1 MVLTVFTL
9 GKRENSVASEPSGR
23 SNLVSLP
30 TAATKS
36 LALPGRRV
44 VIPAAIIIGYV
55 TMIISGFGTR
65 LGSFQSLALYLYCSL
80 LLLYF
85 QAYISITRTAW
96 WLVYIFLSSA
106 FVVLYAAEVLYNS
119 STDNFT
125 RSPYTYIII
134 NVLLVIVFFVGAVSD
149 RSATVSYSSDAAKS
163 KPEAAIVKE
172 ASSVDVGSV
181 KPAGGGNVTVLT
193 PRRTPTS
200 FSTSLAARAAGLA
213 ILLYISAFFLDTMN
227 QQSVLHSFHLG
238 LPFLRPPYVTVDLNT
253 LFGLHLPANLH
264 LLEGFD
270 LIFALL
276 ATAIALLGM
285 VMVGALEVGPAFM
298 NAPFQVLRRSILEGW
313 KVVRPSLQLV
323 LGPLVWLIPAFSAG
337 IFSQQVVHYLNLS
350 ASLPNTTLIDL
361 VNPLSVASRANF
373 GEGIV
378 DVVLGAVA
386 LLAVIVAVLFV
397 ESDREVLNKTLRV
410 FKDLGLIIAVTLAF
424 FLYSLA
430 LLNVVAV
437 LASVTKSEP
446 FQVGV
451 PGLLAL
457 IAAVGFSIYVAL
469 RSRKKWS

>member
-1 MVLTVFTL
+1 MV
-9 GKRENSVASEPSGR
+9 SEPTGR

-30 TAATKS
+30 PAATKNIK
-36 LALPGRRV
+36 LPGRRV
-44 VIPAAIIIGYV
+44 IIPAAIIIGYL
-55 TMIISGFGTR
+55 TMIISGFGTK
-65 LGSFQSLALYLYCSL
+65 LGSLQSLALYLYCSL

-134 NVLLVIVFFVGAVSD
+134 NILLVIVFFAGAASR
-149 RSATVSYSSDAAKS
+149 RSVTDSSSLNAAKTRQ
-163 KPEAAIVKE
+163 ETTTARQ
-172 ASSVDVGSV
+172 ASSVDVGGPKQS
-181 KPAGGGNVTVLT
+181 AGGGNVATLKQ
-193 PRRTPTS
+193 RRA
-200 FSTSLAARAAGLA
+200 STSLSTTLAARAAGLA

-227 QQSVLHSFHLG
+227 QQSVLHSLHLG
-238 LPFLRPPYVTVDLNT
+238 LPFLRPPYVTVNLNT
-253 LFGLHLPANLH
+253 LFGLHLPDNLK

-270 LIFALL
+270 LIFAIL

-285 VMVGALEVGPAFM
+285 VMVGALEVGPEFL

-350 ASLPNTTLIDL
+350 ARLPNTTLVDL
-361 VNPLSVASRANF
+361 VNPLSAASRANF

-386 LLAVIVAVLFV
+386 LGTVIVTVLFV
-397 ESDREVLNKTLRV
+397 EFDDEVLEKTLGV

-424 FLYSLA
+424 FLYSLS
-430 LLNVVAV
+430 LLNVVVV
-437 LASVTKSEP
+437 LAGLTKSEP

-451 PGLLAL
+451 PGLLSL
-457 IAAVGFSIYVAL
+457 ITAVGLSIYVAL
-469 RSRKKWS
+469 RSRRSSAPRPSA

>member
-1 MVLTVFTL
+1 M
-9 GKRENSVASEPSGR
+9 ASEPIGR

-30 TAATKS
+30 PAATKS
-36 LALPGRRV
+36 ITLPGRRV
-44 VIPAAIIIGYV
+44 IIPAAIIIGYV
-55 TMIISGFGTR
+55 TMIISGFGTQ
-65 LGSFQSLALYLYCSL
+65 LGSFQSLSLYLYCSL

-134 NVLLVIVFFVGAVSD
+134 NILLVIVFFVGAAPR
-149 RSATVSYSSDAAKS
+149 RSAAVSYPLDAAKT
-163 KPEAAIVKE
+163 KPETIIVKE
-172 ASSVDVGSV
+172 ASSVDVGSG
-181 KPAGGGNVTVLT
+181 KQATGGGNVTALKQRHT
-193 PRRTPTS
+193 PAS
-200 FSTSLAARAAGLA
+200 LSTTLAARAAGLA

-227 QQSVLHSFHLG
+227 QQSVLHSLHLG
-238 LPFLRPPYVTVDLNT
+238 LPFLRPPYVTVNLNT
-253 LFGLHLPANLH
+253 LFGLHLPNNLR

-350 ASLPNTTLIDL
+350 ASLPNTTLVDL
-361 VNPLSVASRANF
+361 VNPLSAASRANF
-373 GEGIV
+373 SEGIV

-386 LLAVIVAVLFV
+386 LCAVIVTVLFV
-397 ESDREVLNKTLRV
+397 ESDREVLDKTLRV

-437 LASVTKSEP
+437 LAAVTKSEP

-451 PGLLAL
+451 PGLLSL
-457 IAAVGFSIYVAL
+457 IAAVGFSIYAAL
-469 RSRKKWS
+469 RSRRNWT